1 LPAKPRRAKSA
12 DRYALEF
19 SERLHTAL
27 KRYNADQPRGGE
39 LTQEEL
45 SARIG
50 KSQSAVSRWLSET
63 TPSVPDN
70 PTIEAIAKVLRV
82 DAAWLAFGILSE

>member
-1 LPAKPRRAKSA
+1 LAARPVRAKSA

-27 KRYNADQPRGGE
+27 KRFNAGQPRGGE

-45 SARIG
+45 AARIG
-50 KSQSAVSRWLSET
+50 KSQSAVSRWMSET
-63 TPSVPDN
+63 NPSVPDN
-70 PTIEAIAKVLRV
+70 PTIEAIATALKV
-82 DAAWLAFGILSE
+82 DPAWLAFGIVSE